1 LVGNFYSAGQVC
13 SNGTR
18 VFVHKSIYEDFVTQ
32 LAKRTQAIRVG
43 DPFDPNTQM
52 GPLVSRQHHDKVL
65 RYVAKAKESGARHV
79 CGGDAITDGD
89 LARGC
94 YLTPAVFADC
104 TDDMAFVREEV
115 FGPLMS
121 VLPFDTED
129 EAIRR
134 ANATPFGLAAAV
146 FTTGLNRAHRVAK
159 ALQAGIVWINDFN
172 VTPPEIPF
180 GGFKES
186 GLGREN
192 GLEAIESYT
201 QTKTIYTNLG
211 DVEKTY

>member
-1 LVGNFYSAGQVC
+1 
-13 SNGTR
+13 
-18 VFVHKSIYEDFVTQ
+18 
-32 LAKRTQAIRVG
+32 
-43 DPFDPNTQM
+43 
-52 GPLVSRQHHDKVL
+52 
-65 RYVAKAKESGARHV
+65 
-79 CGGDAITDGD
+79 
-89 LARGC
+89 
-94 YLTPAVFADC
+94 
-104 TDDMAFVREEV
+104 
-115 FGPLMS
+115 MS
-121 VLPFDTED
+121 VLPFETED

-159 ALQAGIVWINDFN
+159 TLQAGIVWINDFN

-180 GGFKES
+180 GGYKES